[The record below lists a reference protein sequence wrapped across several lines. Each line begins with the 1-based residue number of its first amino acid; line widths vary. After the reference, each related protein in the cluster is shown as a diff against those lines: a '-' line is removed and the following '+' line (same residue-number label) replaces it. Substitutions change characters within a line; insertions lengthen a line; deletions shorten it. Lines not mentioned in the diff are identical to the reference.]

1 MNELRRGDRCRFSG
15 QIVTVATQ
23 HVHIDGERSYLVEFS
38 DGTFSRAREGA
49 LFLVGAEPEP
59 SKGKPLRSLT
69 SSLSAYIR
77 APAKA
82 RRVLK

>member
-1 MNELRRGDRCRFSG
+1 MNELRRGDRVRFAG
-15 QIVTVATQ
+15 QIVTVAAQ
-23 HVHIDGERSYLVEFS
+23 HEHVSGERSYLVEFS

-59 SKGKPLRSLT
+59 SKGKLPSVT
-69 SSLSAYIR
+69 SAMVNFFR
-77 APAKA
+77 APTKA